1 MINDLPSV
9 CLLEV
14 CVFWE
19 RWQEQVC
26 QNAVKTMSYLAMFS
40 NQISSLHQTI
50 SYLSFG
56 PQLFEVFVCYHV
68 IYNGNWSRCCSRHFD
83 LSYSKMLPSNHKCN
97 NRANRPLTEKSLGSL
112 SETREE
118 LEIPPFLLSLARE
131 YIKILTSWRLW
142 QTLRQKFRCTEVLA
156 L

>member
-1 MINDLPSV
+1 MANYDHVQPNIQYTDIFNDYKIVINDLPSV
-9 CLLEV
+9 CLLKV

-83 LSYSKMLPSNHKCN
+83 LSYGKLLPSNHKCN

-112 SETREE
+112 SETRSSRS
-118 LEIPPFLLSLARE
+118 PFHHSF
-131 YIKILTSWRLW
+131 SP
-142 QTLRQKFRCTEVLA
+142 
-156 L
+156 